1 MNYLLY
7 GIESFLINQEI
18 NKIIKKFNIDNISI
32 IKYDLSTDSLK
43 NILDDASTIS
53 FFDDNKLILVNNSII
68 FNRGKND
75 DNIELLVNYLSNPN
89 PSTIL
94 VFINPNI
101 TVDNTKK
108 ITKLIKE
115 KGIIKELTNNNI
127 NANIKEMCGGYS
139 IDNST
144 IQLLINR
151 IGGNLSIIENEI
163 QKLKLYKITEKNIT
177 KEDVLELT
185 TASIDTDIF
194 KFIDNII
201 SKKKDIALK
210 TYTEMIKE
218 GEEPI
223 KIIALLA
230 SKFRLMYQASEL
242 TKIGYSQQ
250 DISATLN
257 THIYP
262 IKLAINAGLKYD
274 SKLLLN
280 YLKNLSNL
288 DIDIKT
294 GKIDPILGLEL
305 FILDV

>member
-53 FFDDNKLILVNNSII
+53 FFDDNKLIIVNNSII

-94 VFINPNI
+94 VFVNPNI
-101 TVDNTKK
+101 TVDSTKK

-127 NANIKEMCGGYS
+127 NANIKEMCDGYS
-139 IDNST
+139 IDNPT

-151 IGGNLSIIENEI
+151 IGDNLSIIENEI
-163 QKLKLYKITEKNIT
+163 QKLKLYKIAEKNIT
-177 KEDVLELT
+177 KDDVLELT
-185 TASIDTDIF
+185 TTSIDTDIF
-194 KFIDNII
+194 RFIDNII

-242 TKIGYSQQ
+242 TKIGCSQQ

-262 IKLAINAGLKYD
+262 VKLAINAGLKYD
-274 SKLLLN
+274 SKLLLT
-280 YLKNLSNL
+280 YLKNLANL
-288 DIDIKT
+288 DINIKT